1 VHCPL
6 HLASL
11 LRKVWLTNDTTSPFY
26 VVHEVVKTLDVEN
39 IEGDPEDVLLD
50 TLYRYM
56 VLFGL
61 NNEFSAEESQ
71 RSAYCDSPVW
81 HVLFDAL
88 DLRGV
93 HARLADSELGRV
105 PRVPA
110 RNNKKPAAATAKA
123 ECAAQYLR
131 DAQLWSVR
139 VGNHSTMVK

>member
-6 HLASL
+6 HLASQ

-71 RSAYCDSPVW
+71 RSVYCDSPVW

-93 HARLADSELGRV
+93 HARLADSELGRA

-110 RNNKKPAAATAKA
+110 RNNKKPAAVTAKA